1 MLRSKAP
8 NPNYDWP
15 LMGLPRSI
23 SARRSYLGIVYNAY
37 KTDCLELDEIKKGH
51 YISKAEKLERVVASL
66 TYAQGILGEH
76 EGDWSN
82 TSNQRFRLA
91 RAQKLRDNLAKN
103 SERIKRL
110 SSAIKSIRGH
120 EAASRPSI
128 REVFDRYHGHHGRHE
143 SASVKLD
150 EIINSSITAM
160 FYKHR
165 TAISQT
171 SSVLCLPALQAELS
185 LRLRFGL
192 HEDLETLRAVIYFA
206 GIIPLVPAE
215 CLTYVQ
221 EGAEQLFLK
230 FKCSI
235 KTTVWRKWM
244 LDMLADKG
252 LPSTVIAMISLF

>member
-1 MLRSKAP
+1 MSRPKAP

-15 LMGLPRSI
+15 LMTLPRSI
-23 SARRSYLGIVYNAY
+23 SARRRYLGIVYAGY
-37 KTDCLELDEIKKGH
+37 KEDCRKLDEIKKGH
-51 YISKAEKLERVVASL
+51 YCSKAEKLERVVASL

-76 EGDWSN
+76 EGEWSN
-82 TSNQRFRLA
+82 TSNLRSRLI
-91 RAQKLRDNLAKN
+91 RAQKLRDTIAKN

-110 SSAIKSIRGH
+110 SSSIKSIRGH
-120 EAASRPSI
+120 EAVSRPSI
-128 REVFDRYHGHHGRHE
+128 REVFDGHHGRHE
-143 SASVKLD
+143 SASVGLD

-165 TAISQT
+165 TAFSQT

-206 GIIPLVPAE
+206 GIIPLVPEE
-215 CLTYVQ
+215 CRTYVQ

-230 FKCSI
+230 FKSSI
-235 KTTVWRKWM
+235 KTTVRRKWM
-244 LDMLADKG
+244 LDKMLNKG
-252 LPSTVIAMISLF
+252 LPSTVITMIFLF